1 METEA
6 AGGRD
11 LDRRSSERRG
21 PDRRDRLGLVL
32 QRSLGCALVPLWMPL
47 VIATMRFGFRWHIE
61 DAKALRRQYARL
73 RRDGS
78 PLLVCANH
86 LTLVDS
92 FVIAWALA
100 SPMWMVRNYS
110 SLPWNV
116 PERSN
121 FAASLLSRVLVYM
134 MKCIPVVRGGDRRDI
149 GRVLARLSW
158 LLERGE
164 VVLMYPE
171 GGRSRTGRVEE
182 DSAAYGVGRVVA
194 SVPGCRVLC
203 VYLRGRG
210 QDRPGDFPVRHER
223 FQVRATV
230 LQPSSQQRGMRRARE
245 LAAQIVREL
254 QQLETAHF
262 ARAPHLDREQSRDRD
277 LLRER
282 EAEDADRARRESREQ
297 AA

>member
-1 METEA
+1 MESGE
-6 AGGRD
+6 AGGH
-11 LDRRSSERRG
+11 G
-21 PDRRDRLGLVL
+21 PDRADRLRLAV
-32 QRSLGCALVPLWMPL
+32 QRAVGAATAPLWFPL
-47 VIATMRFGFRWHIE
+47 VIGVMRFRLRWHIE
-61 DAKALRRQYARL
+61 NGQDLRRQFAQV
-73 RRDGS
+73 RREKG

-100 SPMWMVRNYS
+100 SPSWFLWHYS

-116 PERSN
+116 PERAN
-121 FAASLLSRVLVYM
+121 FASSRSSRVLVYV
-134 MKCIPVVRGGDRRDI
+134 MKCVPVARGGDRREI

-158 LLERGE
+158 LLGRGE

-203 VYLRGRG
+203 LYLRGRG
-210 QDRPGDFPVRHER
+210 QSAPGDLPVRHER
-223 FQVRATV
+223 FLVRSTV
-230 LQPSSQQRGMRRARE
+230 LQPSSEQRGMRRSRD

-254 QQLETAHF
+254 QELEAAHF
-262 ARAPHLDREQSRDRD
+262 AEVRCERRVAENRHDVRLRRPRQSD
-277 LLRER
+277 E
-282 EAEDADRARRESREQ
+282 EHARRSSAASREQ

>member
-1 METEA
+1 
-6 AGGRD
+6 
-11 LDRRSSERRG
+11 
-21 PDRRDRLGLVL
+21 
-32 QRSLGCALVPLWMPL
+32 
-47 VIATMRFGFRWHIE
+47 MRFGFRWRIE
-61 DAKALRRQYARL
+61 DAYALRRQFADL
-73 RRDGS
+73 RRQGS

-100 SPMWMVRNYS
+100 SPGWFLGNYS

-121 FAASLLSRVLVYM
+121 FAASLSSRLLVYV
-134 MKCIPVVRGGDRRDI
+134 MKCIPVERGGDRREI
-149 GRVLARLSW
+149 GRVLSRLSW
-158 LLERGE
+158 LVGRGE

-203 VYLRGRG
+203 VYLRGRRQHG
-210 QDRPGDFPVRHER
+210 PGDLPVMGER
-223 FQVRATV
+223 FRVRSTV
-230 LQPSSQQRGMRRARE
+230 LDPSSEQRGMRRARE

-254 QQLETAHF
+254 QALEAAYF
-262 ARAPHLDREQSRDRD
+262 AEGSGREADAERHPVDSAQRNAGAAAREAGCERCEPGRDR
-277 LLRER
+277 RE
-282 EAEDADRARRESREQ
+282 EAA
-297 AA
+297 

>member
-1 METEA
+1 MESEA
-6 AGGRD
+6 SGA
-11 LDRRSSERRG
+11 RG
-21 PDRRDRLGLVL
+21 PDRADRWRLAL
-32 QRSLGCALVPLWMPL
+32 QRAVGAATAPLWFPL
-47 VIATMRFGFRWHIE
+47 VIGTMRFGLRWRI
-61 DAKALRRQYARL
+61 DNARDLRRRFARL
-73 RRDGS
+73 RREKR

-100 SPMWMVRNYS
+100 SPGWFLRHYS

-116 PERSN
+116 PERAN
-121 FAASLLSRVLVYM
+121 FAASLSSRALVYM
-134 MKCIPVVRGGDRRDI
+134 MKCIPVVRGGDRREI

-158 LLERGE
+158 LLGRGE

-203 VYLRGRG
+203 VYLRGRNQHG
-210 QDRPGDFPVRHER
+210 PGDFPVRRER
-223 FQVRATV
+223 FLVRATV
-230 LQPSSQQRGMRRARE
+230 LRPTSEQRGMRKARD
-245 LAAQIVREL
+245 LAAQVVRGLQEL
-254 QQLETAHF
+254 EAAHF
-262 ARAPHLDREQSRDRD
+262 AEAQCEQRAQGLPRDAGPRRRILQDHVGRSDEGHGGQSRVV
-277 LLRER
+277 
-282 EAEDADRARRESREQ
+282 SREQ